1 MYARWGETSE
11 MLTIVELQDFLRDSH
26 ADFEILLHEMPIIC
40 MKDAAKYFD
49 IKKASPVFIMDT
61 GQSLLAFL
69 ASASS
74 EKINFKEIGKSLG
87 YSKFKLANAE
97 KIQEITGYVVG
108 AIPLIGHNLPCI
120 FDKKLLEH
128 DYIYGGTGDLY
139 HTLKITPKDTMILNN
154 VIHYVE

>member
-1 MYARWGETSE
+1 
-11 MLTIVELQDFLRDSH
+11 MLTIIELQDFLKNSH
-26 ADFEILLHEMPIIC
+26 ADFEIISHEMPITC
-40 MKDAAKYFD
+40 MKDAAKHFD
-49 IKKASPVFIMDT
+49 IKKASPVLIMDT

-69 ASASS
+69 ASAGS
-74 EKINFKEIGKSLG
+74 EKMNFKEIGKSLG
-87 YSKFKLANAE
+87 YSKFKLANAG
-97 KIQEITGYVVG
+97 KIREITGYGVG

-128 DYIYGGTGDLY
+128 DYVYGGTGDLY